1 MSEFATTKLS
11 SKGQVV
17 IPEDIRENLGLKE
30 GTQFIVM
37 TAGDSV
43 ILKIIVPPSPNQ
55 IKDILAKAKVEAKK
69 AGVNKNDLHKGLARA
84 RKKT

>member
-17 IPEDIRENLGLKE
+17 IPEDIREDLGLKE

-37 TAGDSV
+37 SAGDSV
-43 ILKIIVPPSPNQ
+43 ILKIIVPPSLNQ

-69 AGVNKNDLHKGLARA
+69 AGINKTDLHKGLARV
-84 RKKT
+84 RKKP